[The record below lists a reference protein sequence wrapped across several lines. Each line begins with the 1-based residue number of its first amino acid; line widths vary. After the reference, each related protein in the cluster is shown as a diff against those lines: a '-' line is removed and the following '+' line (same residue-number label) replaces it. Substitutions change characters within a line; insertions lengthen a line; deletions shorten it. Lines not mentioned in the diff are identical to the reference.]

1 MVVTAAE
8 ARDPAVST
16 ARRRAGLVR
25 ALIWDTIKRAWRD
38 RVLGLAAEAGFW
50 QLLSLP
56 SMLLA
61 ILGFIGYFSGAL
73 GPDTIQ
79 SLEDAIIRGAK
90 HVIVPS
96 AVDSTVKP
104 ALERILNGGR
114 LDVVSIGFIIS
125 FWTGSSAMATY
136 VNTITIAYGLRDSRN
151 AVRSRLLALWLYMG
165 FVVVGVVLLPMLV
178 LGPSLIIKL
187 FPDRWHGL
195 VHDITVVAYWPA
207 VALISL
213 ALLTTLYHLSL
224 PVRLQWRRAVPGAM
238 LALVIWI
245 VGSALL
251 REWLAW
257 AFRSTATYGPLS
269 APVAVLLFLYLT
281 ALAILFGAEFN
292 AEIDRLW
299 PARATDEARRR
310 DAEEQRRDAEEQ
322 RREAEA
328 ARTDEPPAWD
338 AQPSD
343 RAANEEVR

>member
-1 MVVTAAE
+1 MVTAVGESE
-8 ARDPAVST
+8 ADVPT
-16 ARRRAGLVR
+16 ARRRATLVR
-25 ALIWDTIKRAWRD
+25 ALVWETIKRAWND

-61 ILGFIGYFSGAL
+61 VLGLIGYFSGAL

-114 LDVVSIGFIIS
+114 LDVVSIGFIVS
-125 FWTGSSAMATY
+125 LWTGSSAMATY
-136 VNTITIAYGLRDSRN
+136 VNTITIAYGLRHSRN
-151 AVRSRLLALWLYMG
+151 AVRSRLLALWLYFG
-165 FVVVGVVLLPMLV
+165 FVIVGVVLLPLLV
-178 LGPSLIIKL
+178 LGPSLVIKL

-213 ALLTTLYHLSL
+213 ALLMTLYHLSL
-224 PVRLQWRRAVPGAM
+224 PVRLQWRRAMPGAL

-245 VGSALL
+245 VGSTLL
-251 REWLAW
+251 RDWLAW

-281 ALAILFGAEFN
+281 ALAILFGAELN

-299 PARATDEARRR
+299 PSHATAEAR
-310 DAEEQRRDAEEQ
+310 QQ
-322 RREAEA
+322 GVEAVDG
-328 ARTDEPPAWD
+328 DERPAWD
-338 AQPSD
+338 AQTSASATNSVSTRD
-343 RAANEEVR
+343 REVR